1 MKRLLLASAA
11 ALALA
16 LPQPKANAALPVI
29 DIDNIVQSFKQL
41 QEMIAVKDQV
51 TRQLQTLQ
59 NVPRQLIGQFQG
71 LMDLGVSNPLQDI
84 TANLESL
91 MHGSGTGRCAG
102 GDGLMALNQ
111 YAEALPMA
119 GASNIDFTG
128 AQINGSAAR
137 SAGLLACTQ
146 QMMAGTQSRLRQMPD
161 LLRGLESCGDITCLE
176 GMSGRIQYEQAIVA
190 AQTQQATLVHMN
202 AQQQRWNMEDQ
213 AMQKMRADADQGV
226 NATGG
231 ANALS
236 TGGGG
241 TGPAAPSMAMPT
253 FNATLM
259 R

>member
-1 MKRLLLASAA
+1 MKHLLLASAA

-16 LPQPKANAALPVI
+16 LPQPKANAAMPVI
-29 DIDNIVQSFKQL
+29 DIDNIVQSVKQL
-41 QEMIAVKDQV
+41 QEMIAVKNQV
-51 TRQLQTLQ
+51 TQQLQTLQ
-59 NVPRQLIGQFQG
+59 NVPRSLIGQFQG
-71 LMDLGVSNPLQDI
+71 LLDLGVSNPLQDI

-102 GDGLMALNQ
+102 ADGMMAMNQ
-111 YAEALPMA
+111 YAEAMPMD
-119 GASNIDFTG
+119 GAADIDFTG

-146 QMMAGTQSRLRQMPD
+146 QMMMGTQSRLRQMPE
-161 LLRGLESCGDITCLE
+161 LLAGLQSCGDITCLN
-176 GMSGRIQYEQAIVA
+176 GMSGRIQYEQAITQ

-202 AQQQRWNMEDQ
+202 AQQQRWDMEDR

-241 TGPAAPSMAMPT
+241 TGPAPSMAMPT
-253 FNATLM
+253 FNAMSM